1 MNKRFAASLL
11 LIFATLAA
19 AQQPADSS
27 LKAEQQ
33 LQAWRNSRS
42 AALMDDFGE
51 LARYRKANAELKAT
65 AAGENRVVFYGDSI
79 TDFWDLAKSFPQ
91 KPYINRGISGQT
103 TAQMLLRFRQD
114 VVDLHPKAVV
124 ILAGTNDISGNTGP
138 MSLEQIESNYASMAD
153 IARVNDI
160 RVIFSSVTPVNNYTK
175 KSAVFYSLRPMKLID
190 ALNTWLR
197 AYCAAHG
204 DVYLDYYSAMI
215 DSSGMLKRE
224 YSEDGLHPNERGY
237 SVMAPLAEAA
247 IRTALGGETAVKA
260 KPGN

>member
-1 MNKRFAASLL
+1 MLA
-11 LIFATLAA
+11 IFAS
-19 AQQPADSS
+19 AQQPADPA
-27 LKAEQQ
+27 LTAEQQ

-51 LARYRKANAELKAT
+51 LARYRKANTELKA
-65 AAGENRVVFYGDSI
+65 AEAGENRVIFYGDSI

-124 ILAGTNDISGNTGP
+124 ILAGTNDIAGNTGP
-138 MSLEQIESNYASMAD
+138 MSLQEIEANYASMAD
-153 IARVNDI
+153 IAHANGI
-160 RVIFSSVTPVNNYTK
+160 RVIFSSVLPTNNYTE
-175 KSAVFYSLRPMKLID
+175 KSKVFYPLRPMKSID

-197 AYCAAHG
+197 AYCATHG

-224 YSEDGLHPNERGY
+224 YARDGLHPNELGY

-247 IRTALGGETAVKA
+247 IRKALGEKSLPKE